1 MLRSSI
7 ELSRYDVEAS
17 DGRIGRTSDLLVDA
31 TTWTVSALVVDTGGL
46 LTHDHVLIKPQSIR
60 ELRFPDEVL
69 VLAQARSEVASVSDA
84 TQAETSAPCA
94 RGMHST
100 EALLGLQVLATDTDA
115 GTLGGL
121 LIETESWSVR
131 YLIVDTGLWLGGKQ
145 VLLSPRSVRSID
157 EEEGRVVVDVSDT
170 DIAGGPEY
178 DSRAE
183 LTRECEAFLHDYYGW
198 PPYWE

>member
-17 DGRIGRTSDLLVDA
+17 DGRIGRTSDLLIDA
-31 TTWTVSALVVDTGGL
+31 TTWTVNALVVETGGL
-46 LTHDHVLIKPQSIR
+46 LTHGHVLIKPHSIR
-60 ELRFPDEVL
+60 ELRFPEEVF
-69 VLAQARSEVASVSDA
+69 VLAQSRSEVVSASDA
-84 TQAETSAPCA
+84 TKAETSAPRA
-94 RGMHST
+94 HGVHST
-100 EALLGLQVLATDTDA
+100 EALFGLQVLATDTDA
-115 GTLGGL
+115 GTVNGL
-121 LIETESWSVR
+121 LIETEAWSVR

-157 EEEGRVVVDVSDT
+157 EGEGRIVVDVSET

-178 DSRAE
+178 DSRVE